1 MLDTG
6 ITGPNLGTA
15 SYILDPAWHAEFAR
29 LSSLT
34 RLYDPTTLRLCQ
46 QLGLTTG
53 WRCLDVGAG
62 TGSVARQLA
71 AHVGPTGSVLALD
84 IDTRFLDP
92 LADDTLKVER
102 ADVTRD
108 PLPVGEFDL
117 VHARLLLEHLPQRDR
132 VVASLAAALRPGGW
146 LLIEDLDWAT
156 ANVVDPPSVLH
167 RTITDACITLF
178 ARHGY
183 DPYFARTLPRTL
195 SQIGLAEVAAF
206 AESIQVTAH
215 PRHGVPQW
223 ELLVEQLTPS
233 LIQQGLVDQ
242 ADLRAFHALWHDGRT
257 VCFAPL
263 MISAWGRRPAEGP
276 LDDDHRAIGS
286 PR

>member
-1 MLDTG
+1 MPGRQHWDANHPLCCDCLWPLL
-6 ITGPNLGTA
+6 ITPHRRPLSVPRSGGNHARHRHHRPEPRHRQL
-15 SYILDPAWHAEFAR
+15 ILDPAGHAEFAR

-53 WRCLDVGAG
+53 WRCLDVGAW

-71 AHVGPTGSVLALD
+71 AQAVAPTGSVLALD

-132 VVASLAAALRPGGW
+132 VVASLAAALRPGG
-146 LLIEDLDWAT
+146 
-156 ANVVDPPSVLH
+156 
-167 RTITDACITLF
+167 
-178 ARHGY
+178 
-183 DPYFARTLPRTL
+183 
-195 SQIGLAEVAAF
+195 
-206 AESIQVTAH
+206 
-215 PRHGVPQW
+215 
-223 ELLVEQLTPS
+223 
-233 LIQQGLVDQ
+233 
-242 ADLRAFHALWHDGRT
+242 
-257 VCFAPL
+257 CF
-263 MISAWGRRPAEGP
+263 
-276 LDDDHRAIGS
+276 
-286 PR
+286 